1 MQVHSIIA
9 EVVGLSAIVLFAF
22 SSIVTI
28 LRTPYRRKGTPSWSD
43 DKDGIT
49 TATSESAFSAKIPKI
64 FMSLFILLGVLILVL
79 RTLQSGTT
87 DYSLEQVAT
96 NSVGWFLLTIQV
108 FAVCYTKDTIVSYKQ
123 GMYTAAS
130 SIAFICVVVVE
141 DVDILTNSW
150 SIYAALFIA
159 QIVTLLAVGIA
170 SISIP
175 RRPQVF
181 YNGRLV
187 LNEFNVSLLNRFTFS
202 SVGYLLKKA
211 KCRNDL
217 DMEELPTMNYSK
229 RAKTLS
235 HAWIARNTTG
245 RLWVR
250 LLKVYTWPLALQ
262 IVLGLIHAFLAIG
275 PQLAIFK
282 ILEAMEFG
290 QTGKQLALYIVA
302 FGFATVIASWVEA
315 VQDITSTNLVS
326 VPMRAQLSALI
337 FEKTMR
343 RKDAKGNSTTL
354 GDKDGVSAEDID
366 PDKTSQKILNLIGVD
381 TGRVCD
387 CARQTFE
394 IVQAPGRIVISVV
407 FLITLLS
414 WQGILLGFSFVLLTF
429 PITRRYSKKFTASQA
444 ILMQTRDK
452 KAAIIGEA
460 LQGFRQIKFSAL
472 EDRWERSIMAMRDIE
487 LTATWEVLISRTIL
501 IACWILNPLMTAA
514 IALGVHAYI
523 YQGLTPAQAFTAIG
537 VFLQLDHCMQSLPNI
552 LTQMIA
558 ANVSLQ
564 RVEDFLDS
572 PELGNILSRPA
583 DSLEATDS
591 ALPVIVFDDAIISW
605 PSDEEYIGA
614 EGDRF
619 LLVDINISFPANQ
632 LTIICGKTGSGKSLL
647 LNSILGEAELISGKI
662 MVPERPSEHYNN
674 HANKDNWIISNS
686 IAFVA
691 QIPWI
696 ENCTIKENVLF
707 GLPLDPDRYEE
718 VIEACALNRDIE
730 LLSDGHE
737 TEVGTGGI
745 NLSGGQR
752 WRLTLARALYSR
764 AGIVLL
770 DDIFS
775 AVDVHVGQFILN
787 NALVGKLST
796 GRTIILATH
805 HLSLC
810 KAHVKSIVEL
820 ENGIAKQFSSVEEL
834 EEYLGAPVESLDD
847 TDETNTLTT
856 TEDVLQQDA
865 IHDTPEPNY
874 LTTKKAEPLKF
885 VTDEFRK
892 QGNIGSSVYYKWLKS
907 CGGWSVGIIF
917 LLIYTVSTSFN
928 LGRTYWI
935 RFWTST
941 NGEDEL
947 NLQARFEHS
956 QIFITSSAFDSNI
969 TLPSSEISS
978 KHGTSFYLGIYF
990 ALCVAV
996 SVFRIYGYIYAYKQ
1010 SIQGSKNLFQT
1021 MLFKVL
1027 RAPLRWIDTV
1037 PFGRVMNRF
1046 TTDFNTV
1053 DFDIVDTL
1061 TWGVGD
1067 VFRLFGIAIAGMFLS
1082 PYVILLTIAVS
1093 TFSAYLALQAITAA
1107 RAIRR
1112 LDSINRS
1119 HLFEQF
1125 RTILIGITTIRAF
1138 EKRDTYL
1145 EKVYRRIDDSSS
1157 TLWNTTLCH
1166 NWLVWRIGGMA
1177 SAAYT
1182 MAIAAIVAATV
1193 TDAGLAGFVLAI
1205 SLEFSSALFWS
1216 LFHAGFLELRMN
1228 AAERV
1233 IEYAE
1238 MPTETLGGEEPPASW
1253 PTAGCLEVKD
1263 LVVAYNHDLAPVLK
1277 GLNFNIDRQTRVG
1290 IVGRT
1295 GSGKSTLTLALF
1307 RFLEAREGSI
1317 IIDGHDISKLKLQSL
1332 RHNLAIIPQDPV
1344 LFSGTLRSNLD
1355 ADNEYDDTSLFDALR
1370 RVHLIDASLSGVETP
1385 SSSSSR
1391 NQNIFLS
1398 LNSSITEGGLNLS
1411 QGQRQL
1417 LCLARAII
1425 RRPKILI
1432 LDEATSSVDVQTDAL
1447 IQQSIREEFA
1457 DSTLLVIAHRLS
1469 TVGDFDKVM
1478 VMHDGKVAEMGSP
1491 QELINR
1497 KGMFWGMVKES
1508 GEADKLVEMSKK

>member
-1 MQVHSIIA
+1 MQVQSIVA
-9 EVVGLSAIVLFAF
+9 EVIGLSVIGLFTLP
-22 SSIVTI
+22 SIVTI
-28 LRTPYRRKGTPSWSD
+28 SRTPYRRKGTPSWLD
-43 DKDGIT
+43 DKDGSTT
-49 TATSESAFSAKIPKI
+49 TASEHDFNANIPKI
-64 FMSLFILLGVLILVL
+64 CLSISLILGIFTFVL
-79 RTLQSGTT
+79 KTLQSGSTEHSPVEIAT
-87 DYSLEQVAT
+87 DI
-96 NSVGWFLLTIQV
+96 VGWFLLTIQV
-108 FAVCYTKDTIVSYKQ
+108 FAVCFTKDNIISYTQ
-123 GMYTAAS
+123 GKYTAAS
-130 SIAFICVVVVE
+130 CFAFLGMAVVE
-141 DVDILTNSW
+141 DEEALRRPW
-150 SIYAALFIA
+150 SIS
-159 QIVTLLAVGIA
+159 TG
-170 SISIP
+170 
-175 RRPQVF
+175 
-181 YNGRLV
+181 
-187 LNEFNVSLLNRFTFS
+187 
-202 SVGYLLKKA
+202 
-211 KCRNDL
+211 
-217 DMEELPTMNYSK
+217 
-229 RAKTLS
+229 LS
-235 HAWIARNTTG
+235 IARMVTIIA
-245 RLWVR
+245 V
-250 LLKVYTWPLALQ
+250 
-262 IVLGLIHAFLAIG
+262 AI
-275 PQLAIFK
+275 
-282 ILEAMEFG
+282 
-290 QTGKQLALYIVA
+290 
-302 FGFATVIASWVEA
+302 ATM
-315 VQDITSTNLVS
+315 QDITSTSLVS

-343 RKDAKGNSTTL
+343 RKDAKGGSASLEN
-354 GDKDGVSAEDID
+354 KEGVPSDDID

-381 TGRVCD
+381 TGRICD

-394 IVQAPGRIVISVV
+394 IVQAPGRIIIS
-407 FLITLLS
+407 
-414 WQGILLGFSFVLLTF
+414 G
-429 PITRRYSKKFTASQA
+429 

-472 EDRWERSIMAMRDIE
+472 EDRWERSIMAMRDVE
-487 LTATWEVLISRTIL
+487 LTATWDVLMSRIML

-514 IALGVHAYI
+514 IALGVHSYI
-523 YQGLTPAQAFTAIG
+523 CRQLTPAQAFTAIG

-552 LTQMIA
+552 ITQMIA

-564 RVEDFLDS
+564 RVESFLDS
-572 PELGNILSRPA
+572 PEVGNILSSPVQL
-583 DSLEATDS
+583 LETTDS
-591 ALPVIVFDDAIISW
+591 DSPVIVFEGARLSW
-605 PSDEEYIGA
+605 PSDDEYVEA
-614 EGDRF
+614 ESERF
-619 LLVDINISFPANQ
+619 ILQDINISFPVNQ

-662 MVPERPSEHYNN
+662 TVPERPSDQYDH
-674 HANKDNWIISNS
+674 HANKDNWIIPHS

-707 GLPLDPDRYEE
+707 GLPLDLDRYEQ
-718 VIEACALNRDIE
+718 VIEACALTKDLE

-775 AVDVHVGQFILN
+775 AVDVHVGQFILS
-787 NALVGKLST
+787 NALVGELSA

-810 KAHVKSIVEL
+810 KSYVKSIVEL
-820 ENGIAKQFSSVEEL
+820 EDGIAKQFSSVQEL

-847 TDETNTLTT
+847 TDETLVT
-856 TEDVLQQDA
+856 TEDILQEGT
-865 IHDTPEPNY
+865 ILDTPD
-874 LTTKKAEPLKF
+874 LSTSTIKRTDPLKF

-892 QGNIGSSVYYKWLKS
+892 QGSIGSSVYSKWLKS
-907 CGGWSVGIIF
+907 CGGWTIGMIF
-917 LLIYTVSTSFN
+917 LLIYTISTSFN
-928 LGRTYWI
+928 LGRTYWL

-941 NGEDEL
+941 DGENER
-947 NLQARFEHS
+947 NLQARSYHP
-956 QIFITSSAFDSNI
+956 QIFLASSGSDGNI
-969 TLPSSEISS
+969 TTLSLEAIS
-978 KHGTSFYLGIYF
+978 KHSTNFYLGIYF

-996 SVFRIYGYIYAYKQ
+996 SIFRIYGYIYAYKQ
-1010 SIQGSKNLFQT
+1010 SIRGSKNLFQT

-1061 TWGVGD
+1061 TWGFGD

-1082 PYVILLTIAVS
+1082 PYVLLLTIAASAFS
-1093 TFSAYLALQAITAA
+1093 TYLALQAITAA

-1119 HLFEQF
+1119 LVFEQF

-1138 EKRDTYL
+1138 EKRDNYL
-1145 EKVYRRIDDSSS
+1145 EKVYRKIDDSSS

-1166 NWLVWRIGGMA
+1166 NWLVLRIGGMA

-1238 MPTETLGGEEPPASW
+1238 MPTETLDGEEPPASW
-1253 PTAGCLEVKD
+1253 PTAGCLEVKN

-1277 GLNFNIDRQTRVG
+1277 GLTFNIDRQM
-1290 IVGRT
+1290 
-1295 GSGKSTLTLALF
+1295 
-1307 RFLEAREGSI
+1307 
-1317 IIDGHDISKLKLQSL
+1317 
-1332 RHNLAIIPQDPV
+1332 
-1344 LFSGTLRSNLD
+1344 SNLD
-1355 ADNEYDDTSLFDALR
+1355 ANNEYDDTALFDALR
-1370 RVHLIDASLSGVETP
+1370 RVHLIDPSVSGIETP
-1385 SSSSSR
+1385 SSCSSR

-1398 LNSSITEGGLNLS
+1398 LNSSISEGGLNLS

-1469 TVGDFDKVM
+1469 TIADFQKIM

-1491 QELINR
+1491 KELIDK

-1508 GEADKLVEMSKK
+1508 GEVDKLVKMSKG

>member
-1 MQVHSIIA
+1 MQVQSIVA
-9 EVVGLSAIVLFAF
+9 EVIGLAAIGAF
-22 SSIVTI
+22 TLPSIVTI
-28 LRTPYRRKGTPSWSD
+28 SRTPYRRKGTSSWGD
-43 DKDGIT
+43 NKDGNT
-49 TATSESAFSAKIPKI
+49 TTTSETNFNSKVPKI
-64 FMSLFILLGVLILVL
+64 CLSIFTILGILTFVLK
-79 RTLQSGTT
+79 TLQFGSAT
-87 DYSLEQVAT
+87 YSLEQFAT
-96 NSVGWFLLTIQV
+96 NIVGWFLLTIQV
-108 FAVCYTKDTIVSYKQ
+108 FAVCYTKDTIVSYTH
-123 GMYTAAS
+123 GVYITAS
-130 SIAFICVVVVE
+130 CLAFLCMVIVE
-141 DVDILTNSW
+141 DQETLRSSW
-150 SIYAALFIA
+150 SISTALSVA
-159 QIVTLLAVGIA
+159 QMVTLIAVGIA

-181 YNGRLV
+181 YHGRLV
-187 LNEFNVSLLNRFTFS
+187 LNEFNVSFLNRFSFS
-202 SVGYLLKKA
+202 SIGYLLTKA
-211 KCRNDL
+211 KRQNNL
-217 DMEELPTMNYSK
+217 DMEELPTMHYAK
-229 RAKTLS
+229 RSKTLS
-235 HAWIARNTTG
+235 HEWMANSSTG

-250 LLKVYTWPLALQ
+250 LLKVYKWSLILQ

-282 ILEAMEFG
+282 ILNAMESG
-290 QTGKQLALYIVA
+290 QTGKQLAFYILA
-302 FGFATVIASWVEA
+302 FGLATVLASWVEA
-315 VQDITSTNLVS
+315 MQDITSTSLVS

-343 RKDAKGNSTTL
+343 RKDAKGGPSIAENE
-354 GDKDGVSAEDID
+354 DGVSSDEID

-381 TGRVCD
+381 TGRICD

-394 IVQAPGRIVISVV
+394 IVQAPGRIIISVA
-407 FLITLLS
+407 FLVTLLS
-414 WQGILLGFSFVLLTF
+414 WQGILLGFCFIIITF
-429 PITRRYSKKFTASQA
+429 PVTRRYAKKFTASQG

-487 LTATWEVLISRTIL
+487 LTATWDVMMSRIML

-514 IALGVHAYI
+514 IALGVHSYI
-523 YQGLTPAQAFTAIG
+523 YQQLTPAQAFTAIG
-537 VFLQLDHCMQSLPNI
+537 VFLQLDHCMQCLPNI
-552 LTQMIA
+552 ITQMIA

-564 RVEDFLDS
+564 RVESFLNS
-572 PELGNILSRPA
+572 PELGNILSSPMELLEPA
-583 DSLEATDS
+583 DSD
-591 ALPVIVFDDAIISW
+591 LPVIVFENARISW
-605 PSDEEYIGA
+605 PADTEYVDN
-614 EGDRF
+614 ESDRF
-619 LLVDINISFPANQ
+619 ILRDVNISFPVNK

-647 LNSILGEAELISGKI
+647 LNSMLGEAELISGKI
-662 MVPERPSEHYNN
+662 RVPERPFDCYDQ
-674 HANKDNWIISNS
+674 HANKDNWIVPHSV
-686 IAFVA
+686 AFVA

-696 ENCTIKENVLF
+696 ENCTVRENVLF
-707 GLPLDPDRYEE
+707 GLPLDLDRYKE
-718 VIEACALNRDIE
+718 VIEACALTKDLQ

-737 TEVGTGGI
+737 TEIGTGGI

-787 NALVGKLST
+787 NALVGKLSA
-796 GRTIILATH
+796 GRTVILATH

-810 KAHVKSIVEL
+810 KSHVKSIVEL
-820 ENGIAKQFSSVEEL
+820 EDGIVKQFSSVQEL

-847 TDETNTLTT
+847 TDETLIAV
-856 TEDVLQQDA
+856 EDDLKE
-865 IHDTPEPNY
+865 DTIVDTSGCNSPMM
-874 LTTKKAEPLKF
+874 KKTDPLKF
-885 VTDEFRK
+885 VMDEFRK
-892 QGNIGSSVYYKWLKS
+892 QGNIGSSVYSKWLKS
-907 CGGWSVGIIF
+907 CGGWTIGIIF
-917 LLIYTVSTSFN
+917 LLIYTLTTLFN
-928 LGRTYWI
+928 LGRTYWL

-941 NGEDEL
+941 DGENER
-947 NLQARFEHS
+947 NLHTRFNQP
-956 QIFITSSAFDSNI
+956 QIFLTSSAFDRNG
-969 TLPSSEISS
+969 TVPSLDIPG
-978 KHGTSFYLGIYF
+978 KHSTTFYLGIYF
-990 ALCVAV
+990 ALCIAM
-996 SVFRIYGYIYAYKQ
+996 SIFRIYGYIYAYKQ
-1010 SIQGSKNLFQT
+1010 CIRGSKKLFKT

-1082 PYVILLTIAVS
+1082 PYVIFLTVAVS
-1093 TFSAYLALQAITAA
+1093 AFSAYLALQAITAA

-1112 LDSINRS
+1112 LDSTNRS
-1119 HLFEQF
+1119 LIFEQF

-1138 EKRDTYL
+1138 EKRDIYL
-1145 EKVYRRIDDSSS
+1145 EKVYRRIDDGSS

-1166 NWLVWRIGGMA
+1166 NWLVWRIGGIA

-1182 MAIAAIVAATV
+1182 MSIAAIVAATV

-1233 IEYAE
+1233 IEYTE
-1238 MPTETLGGEEPPASW
+1238 MSTETLDGEEPPASW

-1263 LVVAYNHDLAPVLK
+1263 LAVAYNHDLEPVLK
-1277 GLNFNIDRQTRVG
+1277 GLSFNIDRQMRVG

-1317 IIDGHDISKLKLQSL
+1317 VIDGYDISKLKLQSL
-1332 RHNLAIIPQDPV
+1332 RRNLAIIPQDPV

-1355 ADNEYDDTSLFDALR
+1355 ADNEYDDTALFDALR
-1370 RVHLIDASLSGVETP
+1370 RVHLIDESSSGIATP
-1385 SSSSSR
+1385 SSSSSQ

-1398 LNSSITEGGLNLS
+1398 LNSSIAEGGLNLS

-1447 IQQSIREEFA
+1447 IQQSIREEFV

-1469 TVGDFDKVM
+1469 TVGDFDKILVM
-1478 VMHDGKVAEMGSP
+1478 NDGKLAEMGSP
-1491 QELINR
+1491 RELIEK

-1508 GEADKLVEMSKK
+1508 GEVDKLVDMSKD

>member
-1 MQVHSIIA
+1 MQVQSIVA
-9 EVVGLSAIVLFAF
+9 EVIGLSVIGFFTLP
-22 SSIVTI
+22 SIVTI
-28 LRTPYRRKGTPSWSD
+28 SRTPYRRKGTPSWGD
-43 DKDGIT
+43 IKDGNT
-49 TATSESAFSAKIPKI
+49 TVISEHTFYAKTPKTCLCI
-64 FMSLFILLGVLILVL
+64 VLIMGVLTFVL
-79 RTLQSGTT
+79 RTLQFGSTNLC
-87 DYSLEQVAT
+87 LEQVAT
-96 NSVGWFLLTIQV
+96 NSVGWFLLMIQV
-108 FAVCYTKDTIVSYKQ
+108 FAVCYTKDTIVSYTQ
-123 GMYTAAS
+123 GTYTAAS
-130 SIAFICVVVVE
+130 CIAFLCLT
-141 DVDILTNSW
+141 ILGDEKTLRSSW
-150 SIYAALFIA
+150 SISTVLSVA
-159 QIVTLLAVGIA
+159 QIITLLALGIA
-170 SISIP
+170 STSIP

-187 LNEFNVSLLNRFTFS
+187 LNEFNVSFLNRFTFS
-202 SVGYLLKKA
+202 SVEYLLRWA
-211 KCRNDL
+211 KQHNDL
-217 DMEELPTMNYSK
+217 NMDELPTMNYSK
-229 RAKTLS
+229 RSKTLS
-235 HAWIARNTTG
+235 LAWAAKNSTG
-245 RLWVR
+245 RLWAR

-262 IVLGLIHAFLAIG
+262 IILGLIHAFLAIG
-275 PQLAIFK
+275 PQLAIYK
-282 ILEAMEFG
+282 ILKAMEFG
-290 QTGKQLALYIVA
+290 QTGRQLGFYILA
-302 FGFATVIASWVEA
+302 FGLTTIVASWVEA
-315 VQDITSTNLVS
+315 MQDITSTSLVS

-343 RKDAKGNSTTL
+343 RKDAKSSSATSE
-354 GDKDGVSAEDID
+354 DKEGVSSDEID

-381 TGRVCD
+381 TGRICD

-394 IVQAPGRIVISVV
+394 IVQAPGRIIISVA
-407 FLITLLS
+407 FLVTLLS
-414 WQGILLGFSFVLLTF
+414 WQGILLGFCFVFLTF
-429 PITRRYSKKFTASQA
+429 PITRRYSKKFTVSQA

-472 EDRWERSIMAMRDIE
+472 EDRWESSIMAMRDME
-487 LTATWEVLISRTIL
+487 LAATWDILMHRIIL

-523 YQGLTPAQAFTAIG
+523 YQELTPAQAFTAIG

-552 LTQMIA
+552 ITQMIA

-583 DSLEATDS
+583 ESLGPLESDLS
-591 ALPVIVFDDAIISW
+591 VITFDNARISW
-605 PSDEEYIGA
+605 PSDEEYVDTDS
-614 EGDRF
+614 DRF
-619 LLVDINISFPANQ
+619 LLRDVNISFAVNQ

-647 LNSILGEAELISGKI
+647 LNSMLGEAELISGKI
-662 MVPERPSEHYNN
+662 TVPERPSDQYDD
-674 HANKDNWIISNS
+674 HANKDNWIIPNS

-696 ENCTIKENVLF
+696 ENCTIKKNVLF
-707 GLPLDPDRYEE
+707 GLPLDSDRYEQ
-718 VIEACALNRDIE
+718 VIEACALTKDLE

-737 TEVGTGGI
+737 TEIGTGGI

-787 NALVGKLST
+787 NALVGRLSA

-810 KAHVKSIVEL
+810 KTHVKSIVEL
-820 ENGIAKQFSSVEEL
+820 ENGIAKQFSSVQEL

-847 TDETNTLTT
+847 TDETLITI
-856 TEDVLQQDA
+856 EEVLQE
-865 IHDTPEPNY
+865 DTVLDTSGSNSSA
-874 LTTKKAEPLKF
+874 TMKTDPLKF

-892 QGNIGSSVYYKWLKS
+892 QGNIGSSVYSKWLKS
-907 CGGWSVGIIF
+907 CGGWTIGIIF
-917 LLIYTVSTSFN
+917 LLIYTMSTSFN
-928 LGRTYWI
+928 LGRTYWL
-935 RFWTST
+935 RFWTSV
-941 NGEDEL
+941 NGEDER
-947 NLQARFEHS
+947 NLLARFDHP
-956 QIFITSSAFDSNI
+956 QIFITSSAFDSNVTI
-969 TLPSSEISS
+969 VSPPEIPS
-978 KHGTSFYLGIYF
+978 KHSTTFYLGIYF

-996 SVFRIYGYIYAYKQ
+996 SIFRIYGYIYAYKQ
-1010 SIQGSKNLFQT
+1010 SIRGSKNLFKT

-1061 TWGVGD
+1061 TWGFGD

-1082 PYVILLTIAVS
+1082 PYVILLTVAVS
-1093 TFSAYLALQAITAA
+1093 IFSAYLALQAITAA

-1119 HLFEQF
+1119 HVFEQF

-1138 EKRDTYL
+1138 EKRDNYL
-1145 EKVYRRIDDSSS
+1145 EKVYCRIDDSSS

-1182 MAIAAIVAATV
+1182 MAIAAIVASTV

-1233 IEYAE
+1233 IEYSE
-1238 MPTETLGGEEPPASW
+1238 MPTETLDGEEPPASW

-1263 LVVAYNHDLAPVLK
+1263 LVVTYNHDLAPVLK

-1317 IIDGHDISKLKLQSL
+1317 IIDGYDISKFKLQSL
-1332 RHNLAIIPQDPV
+1332 RRSLAIIPQDPV

-1355 ADNEYDDTSLFDALR
+1355 ADNEHDDTALFDALR
-1370 RVHLIDASLSGVETP
+1370 RVHLIDASIPGNETP
-1385 SSSSSR
+1385 STCSSQ

-1398 LNSSITEGGLNLS
+1398 LNSSIAEGGLNLS

-1447 IQQSIREEFA
+1447 IQKSIREEFA

-1469 TVGDFDKVM
+1469 TVGDFDKIM
-1478 VMHDGKVAEMGSP
+1478 VMHDGRVAEMGSP
-1491 QELINR
+1491 KELIDK
-1497 KGMFWGMVKES
+1497 KGMFWGMVRES
-1508 GEADKLVEMSKK
+1508 GEAEKLVGMSRD

>member
-1 MQVHSIIA
+1 MQVQSIVA
-9 EVVGLSAIVLFAF
+9 EVIGLAAIGGFTLP
-22 SSIVTI
+22 SIVTI
-28 LRTPYRRKGTPSWSD
+28 SRTQYRRKGAPSWGD
-43 DKDGIT
+43 NKDGST
-49 TATSESAFSAKIPKI
+49 TTTSENSFNSKAPKI
-64 FMSLFILLGVLILVL
+64 CLSIFIIFGVLTFVL
-79 RTLQSGTT
+79 KTLQFGSTT
-87 DYSLEQVAT
+87 YFLEQFAT
-96 NSVGWFLLTIQV
+96 NVVGWFLLTIQV
-108 FAVCYTKDTIVSYKQ
+108 FAVCYTKDTIVSYTQ
-123 GMYTAAS
+123 GTYIAAS
-130 SIAFICVVVVE
+130 CFAFLCMVIVE
-141 DVDILTNSW
+141 DQEILRSPW
-150 SIYAALFIA
+150 STSTALSIA
-159 QIVTLLAVGIA
+159 QITTLLAVGTA

-175 RRPQVF
+175 RRPQIF
-181 YNGRLV
+181 YHGRLV
-187 LNEFNVSLLNRFTFS
+187 LNEFNVSFLTRFSFS
-202 SVGYLLKKA
+202 SIEYLLTKA
-211 KCRNDL
+211 KRQNTL
-217 DMEELPTMNYSK
+217 HMEELPTMHYAK
-229 RAKTLS
+229 RSKTLS
-235 HAWIARNTTG
+235 HAWMASSSTG

-250 LLKVYTWPLALQ
+250 LLKVYKWSLILQ
-262 IVLGLIHAFLAIG
+262 IILGLIHALLAIG

-282 ILEAMEFG
+282 ILNAMESG
-290 QTGKQLALYIVA
+290 QTGEQLEFYILA
-302 FGFATVIASWVEA
+302 FGLATVLASWVEA
-315 VQDITSTNLVS
+315 MQDITSTSLVS

-343 RKDAKGNSTTL
+343 RKDAKGRPAMAENEN
-354 GDKDGVSAEDID
+354 GVSSNEID

-381 TGRVCD
+381 TGRICD

-394 IVQAPGRIVISVV
+394 IVQAPGRIIISVA
-407 FLITLLS
+407 FLVTLLS
-414 WQGILLGFSFVLLTF
+414 WQGILLGFCFIIITF
-429 PITRRYSKKFTASQA
+429 PITRRYAKKFTVSQGF
-444 ILMQTRDK
+444 LMQTRDK

-487 LTATWEVLISRTIL
+487 LTATWDVLMSRIMLIS
-501 IACWILNPLMTAA
+501 CWILNPLMTAA
-514 IALGVHAYI
+514 IALGVHSYI
-523 YQGLTPAQAFTAIG
+523 YQQLTPAQAFTAIG
-537 VFLQLDHCMQSLPNI
+537 VFLQLDHCMQCLPNI
-552 LTQMIA
+552 ITQMIA

-564 RVEDFLDS
+564 RVESFLNS
-572 PELGNILSRPA
+572 PELGNILSSPIET
-583 DSLEATDS
+583 LEPTDS
-591 ALPVIVFDDAIISW
+591 DLPVIVFENARISW
-605 PSDEEYIGA
+605 PTDTEYVDS
-614 EGDRF
+614 ESDRF
-619 LLVDINISFPANQ
+619 ILRDINISFPVNK

-647 LNSILGEAELISGKI
+647 LSSMLGEAELISGRI
-662 MVPERPSEHYNN
+662 RVPERPLDCYDQ
-674 HANKDNWIISNS
+674 HANKDNWIVPNS

-696 ENCTIKENVLF
+696 ENCTVRENVLF
-707 GLPLDPDRYEE
+707 GLPLDLDRYEQ
-718 VIEACALNRDIE
+718 VIEACALTQDLQ

-737 TEVGTGGI
+737 TEIGTGGI

-787 NALVGKLST
+787 NALVGKLSA

-810 KAHVKSIVEL
+810 KSHVKSIVEL
-820 ENGIAKQFSSVEEL
+820 EDGVVKQFSSVQEL

-847 TDETNTLTT
+847 TDETLIAM
-856 TEDVLQQDA
+856 EDDLKE
-865 IHDTPEPNY
+865 DTIVGTSGCNSP
-874 LTTKKAEPLKF
+874 TTKKTDPLKF
-885 VTDEFRK
+885 VLDEFRK
-892 QGNIGSSVYYKWLKS
+892 EGNIGSSVYSKWLKS
-907 CGGWSVGIIF
+907 CGGWTIGIMF
-917 LLIYTVSTSFN
+917 LLIYTTATIFN
-928 LGRTYWI
+928 LGRTYWL

-941 NGEDEL
+941 DGENER
-947 NLQARFEHS
+947 NLHARFDQP
-956 QIFITSSAFDSNI
+956 QIFMTSSTFDRNG
-969 TLPSSEISS
+969 TVPSSDVSG
-978 KHGTSFYLGIYF
+978 KHSTTFYLGIYF
-990 ALCVAV
+990 ALCIAM
-996 SVFRIYGYIYAYKQ
+996 SIFRIYGYIYAYKQ
-1010 SIQGSKNLFQT
+1010 CIRGSKRLFKT

-1082 PYVILLTIAVS
+1082 PYVIILTVAVS

-1112 LDSINRS
+1112 LDSTNRS
-1119 HLFEQF
+1119 LIFEQF

-1138 EKRDTYL
+1138 EKRDVYL
-1145 EKVYRRIDDSSS
+1145 EKVYRRIDDASS

-1166 NWLVWRIGGMA
+1166 NWLVWRIGGVA

-1182 MAIAAIVAATV
+1182 MSIAAIVAATV

-1233 IEYAE
+1233 IEYTE
-1238 MPTETLGGEEPPASW
+1238 MPTETLDGEEPPASW

-1263 LVVAYNHDLAPVLK
+1263 LAVAYNHDLEPVLK
-1277 GLNFNIDRQTRVG
+1277 GLNFSIDQKMRVG

-1317 IIDGHDISKLKLQSL
+1317 IIDGYDISKLKLQSL
-1332 RHNLAIIPQDPV
+1332 RRNLAIIPQDPV

-1355 ADNEYDDTSLFDALR
+1355 ADNEYDDTVLFDALR
-1370 RVHLIDASLSGVETP
+1370 RVHLINESNSGISTP
-1385 SSSSSR
+1385 SSNSSQNR
-1391 NQNIFLS
+1391 NIFLS
-1398 LNSSITEGGLNLS
+1398 LNSSIAEGGLNLS

-1447 IQQSIREEFA
+1447 IQQSIREEFV

-1469 TVGDFDKVM
+1469 TVGDFDKILVM
-1478 VMHDGKVAEMGSP
+1478 NDGNVAEMGSP
-1491 QELINR
+1491 KELIER

-1508 GEADKLVEMSKK
+1508 GEADKLVGMSKNP

>member
-1 MQVHSIIA
+1 MQVKSIVA
-9 EVVGLSAIVLFAF
+9 EVIGLSAIGFFTLP
-22 SSIVTI
+22 SIVTI
-28 LRTPYRRKGTPSWSD
+28 LRTPYRRKGAPSWGD
-43 DKDGIT
+43 NKDGIT
-49 TATSESAFSAKIPKI
+49 TATILIDDTSVFSMLYERHHSSCFAFLCMAI
-64 FMSLFILLGVLILVL
+64 
-79 RTLQSGTT
+79 
-87 DYSLEQVAT
+87 
-96 NSVGWFLLTIQV
+96 
-108 FAVCYTKDTIVSYKQ
+108 
-123 GMYTAAS
+123 
-130 SIAFICVVVVE
+130 VE
-141 DVDILTNSW
+141 DEETLRSSW
-150 SIYAALFIA
+150 SISTVLSIA
-159 QIVTLLAVGIA
+159 QMATLLVVGTA

-181 YNGRLV
+181 YHGRLV
-187 LNEFNVSLLNRFTFS
+187 LNEFNVSFLNRFTFS
-202 SVGYLLKKA
+202 SVQYLLRMA
-211 KCRNDL
+211 KRHNDL

-229 RAKTLS
+229 RSKTLS
-235 HAWIARNTTG
+235 QAWTAKNSTG

-250 LLKVYTWPLALQ
+250 LLKVYTWPLVLQ
-262 IVLGLIHAFLAIG
+262 ISLGLIHAFLAIG

-282 ILEAMEFG
+282 ILNAMELG
-290 QTGKQLALYIVA
+290 QTGRELGLYILA
-302 FGFATVIASWVEA
+302 FGLATVVASWVEA
-315 VQDITSTNLVS
+315 MQDITSTSLVS

-337 FEKTMR
+337 FQKTMR
-343 RKDAKGNSTTL
+343 RKDAKGSSATSE
-354 GDKDGVSAEDID
+354 DKDGISSDDID

-381 TGRVCD
+381 TGRICD

-394 IVQAPGRIVISVV
+394 IVQAPGRIIISVA
-407 FLITLLS
+407 FLTTLLS
-414 WQGILLGFSFVLLTF
+414 WQGILLGFCFVFLTF
-429 PITRRYSKKFTASQA
+429 PLTRRYSKKFTASQA
-444 ILMQTRDK
+444 VLMQTRDK

-487 LTATWEVLISRTIL
+487 LRATWDVLMSRIIL

-514 IALGVHAYI
+514 ISLGVHSYI
-523 YQGLTPAQAFTAIG
+523 YQELTPAQAFTAIG

-552 LTQMIA
+552 ITQMIA

-572 PELGNILSRPA
+572 TELANILTRPVEP
-583 DSLEATDS
+583 LEPTDS
-591 ALPVIVFDDAIISW
+591 NSSVIAFENARISW
-605 PSDEEYIGA
+605 PSDEEYVDI
-614 EGDRF
+614 ESDRF
-619 LLVDINISFPANQ
+619 TLRDVNISFPANQ

-647 LNSILGEAELISGKI
+647 LNSVLGEAELISGKI
-662 MVPERPSEHYNN
+662 RVPERPSEQFDH

-696 ENCTIKENVLF
+696 ENCTIRENVLF
-707 GLPLDPDRYEE
+707 GLPLDLDRYEQ
-718 VIEACALNRDIE
+718 VIEACALTKDLE
-730 LLSDGHE
+730 LQTDGHE
-737 TEVGTGGI
+737 TEIGTGGI

-775 AVDVHVGQFILN
+775 AVDVHVGQFILS
-787 NALVGKLST
+787 NALVGKLSA

-810 KAHVKSIVEL
+810 KTHVRSIVEL
-820 ENGIAKQFSSVEEL
+820 ENGIAKQFSSVQEL

-847 TDETNTLTT
+847 TDETLITI
-856 TEDVLQQDA
+856 EDVSQEDNIQD
-865 IHDTPEPNY
+865 TSGSNFS
-874 LTTKKAEPLKF
+874 TTKTKDPLKF

-892 QGNIGSSVYYKWLKS
+892 QGNIGSSVYSKWLKS
-907 CGGWSVGIIF
+907 CGGWTIGIIF

-928 LGRTYWI
+928 LGRTYWL

-941 NGEDEL
+941 NGEDES
-947 NLQARFEHS
+947 NLQARFEHP
-956 QIFITSSAFDSNI
+956 QIFITSSVFDANF
-969 TLPSSEISS
+969 TVISPEVTS
-978 KHGTSFYLGIYF
+978 KHSTTFYLGIYF

-996 SVFRIYGYIYAYKQ
+996 SIFRISGYIYAYRQ
-1010 SIQGSKNLFQT
+1010 SILGSKNLFKS

-1061 TWGVGD
+1061 TWGFGD

-1093 TFSAYLALQAITAA
+1093 AFSVYLALQAITAA

-1119 HLFEQF
+1119 HVFEQF

-1138 EKRDTYL
+1138 DKRDTYL

-1177 SAAYT
+1177 SAVYT

-1238 MPTETLGGEEPPASW
+1238 MPTETLDGEEPPASW

-1263 LVVAYNHDLAPVLK
+1263 LVVAYNHDLSPVLK
-1277 GLNFNIDRQTRVG
+1277 GLNFNILRQTRVG

-1317 IIDGHDISKLKLQSL
+1317 IIDGYDISKLKLQSL
-1332 RHNLAIIPQDPV
+1332 RRNLAIIPQDPV

-1355 ADNEYDDTSLFDALR
+1355 ADNEYDDTALFDALR
-1370 RVHLIDASLSGVETP
+1370 RVHLIDASIPGIETP
-1385 SSSSSR
+1385 SSFSSQ
-1391 NQNIFLS
+1391 NQNIFHS
-1398 LNSSITEGGLNLS
+1398 LNSSIAEGGLNLS

-1447 IQQSIREEFA
+1447 IQKSIREEFA

-1469 TVGDFDKVM
+1469 TVGDFDKIL

-1491 QELINR
+1491 KELIEK
-1497 KGMFWGMVKES
+1497 KGMFWGMVRES
-1508 GEADKLVEMSKK
+1508 GEADKLVGMSKN

>member
-1 MQVHSIIA
+1 MQVQSIVA
-9 EVVGLSAIVLFAF
+9 EVIGLAAIGAF
-22 SSIVTI
+22 TLPSIVTI
-28 LRTPYRRKGTPSWSD
+28 SRTPYRRKGTSSWGD
-43 DKDGIT
+43 NKDGST
-49 TATSESAFSAKIPKI
+49 TTTSETSFNSKVPKI
-64 FMSLFILLGVLILVL
+64 CLSIFTILGVLTFVL
-79 RTLQSGTT
+79 KTLQFGSAT
-87 DYSLEQVAT
+87 YSLEQFAT
-96 NSVGWFLLTIQV
+96 NIVGWFLLTIQV
-108 FAVCYTKDTIVSYKQ
+108 FAVCYTKDTIVSYTH
-123 GMYTAAS
+123 GVYITAS
-130 SIAFICVVVVE
+130 CLAFLCMVIVE
-141 DVDILTNSW
+141 DQGTLRSSW
-150 SIYAALFIA
+150 SISTALSIA
-159 QIVTLLAVGIA
+159 QMVTLIAVGIA

-175 RRPQVF
+175 RRPQRQ
-181 YNGRLV
+181 N
-187 LNEFNVSLLNRFTFS
+187 N
-202 SVGYLLKKA
+202 
-211 KCRNDL
+211 L
-217 DMEELPTMNYSK
+217 DMEELPTMHYAK
-229 RAKTLS
+229 RSKTLS
-235 HAWIARNTTG
+235 HEWMANSSTG

-250 LLKVYTWPLALQ
+250 LLKVYKWSLILQ

-282 ILEAMEFG
+282 ILNAMESG
-290 QTGKQLALYIVA
+290 QTGKQLAFYILA
-302 FGFATVIASWVEA
+302 FGLATVLASWVEA
-315 VQDITSTNLVS
+315 MQDITSTSLVS

-343 RKDAKGNSTTL
+343 RKDAKGGPSIAENE
-354 GDKDGVSAEDID
+354 DGVSSDEID

-381 TGRVCD
+381 TGRICD

-394 IVQAPGRIVISVV
+394 IVQAPGRIIISVA
-407 FLITLLS
+407 FLVTLLS
-414 WQGILLGFSFVLLTF
+414 WQGILLGFCFIIITF
-429 PITRRYSKKFTASQA
+429 PVTRRYAKKFTASQG

-487 LTATWEVLISRTIL
+487 LTATWDVMMSRIML

-514 IALGVHAYI
+514 IALGVHSYI
-523 YQGLTPAQAFTAIG
+523 YQQLTPAQAFTAIG
-537 VFLQLDHCMQSLPNI
+537 VFLQLDHCMQCLPNI
-552 LTQMIA
+552 ITQMIA

-564 RVEDFLDS
+564 RVESFLNS
-572 PELGNILSRPA
+572 PELGNILSSPMELLEPA
-583 DSLEATDS
+583 DSD
-591 ALPVIVFDDAIISW
+591 LPVIVFENARISW
-605 PSDEEYIGA
+605 PADTEYVDN
-614 EGDRF
+614 ESDRF
-619 LLVDINISFPANQ
+619 ILRDVNISFPVNK

-647 LNSILGEAELISGKI
+647 LNSMLGEAELISGKI
-662 MVPERPSEHYNN
+662 RVPERPFDCYDQ
-674 HANKDNWIISNS
+674 HANKDNWIVPHSV
-686 IAFVA
+686 AFVA

-696 ENCTIKENVLF
+696 ENCTVRENVLF
-707 GLPLDPDRYEE
+707 GLPLDLDRYEE
-718 VIEACALNRDIE
+718 VIEACALTKDLQ

-737 TEVGTGGI
+737 TEIGTGGI

-787 NALVGKLST
+787 NALVGKLSA

-810 KAHVKSIVEL
+810 KSHVKSIVEL
-820 ENGIAKQFSSVEEL
+820 EDGIVKQFSSVQEL
-834 EEYLGAPVESLDD
+834 EEYLGASVESLDD
-847 TDETNTLTT
+847 TDETLIAV
-856 TEDVLQQDA
+856 EDDLKE
-865 IHDTPEPNY
+865 DTIVDTSGCNSPMM
-874 LTTKKAEPLKF
+874 KKTDPLKF
-885 VTDEFRK
+885 VMDEFRK
-892 QGNIGSSVYYKWLKS
+892 QGNIGSSVYSKWLKS
-907 CGGWSVGIIF
+907 CGGWTIGIIF
-917 LLIYTVSTSFN
+917 LLIYTLTTLFN
-928 LGRTYWI
+928 LGRTYWL

-941 NGEDEL
+941 DGENER
-947 NLQARFEHS
+947 NLHTRFNQP
-956 QIFITSSAFDSNI
+956 QIFLTSSALDRN
-969 TLPSSEISS
+969 
-978 KHGTSFYLGIYF
+978 G
-990 ALCVAV
+990 
-996 SVFRIYGYIYAYKQ
+996 
-1010 SIQGSKNLFQT
+1010 
-1021 MLFKVL
+1021 
-1027 RAPLRWIDTV
+1027 TV
-1037 PFGRVMNRF
+1037 PSLDVPGKHRYAHM
-1046 TTDFNTV
+1046 
-1053 DFDIVDTL
+1053 
-1061 TWGVGD
+1061 GVGD

-1082 PYVILLTIAVS
+1082 PYVIFLTVAVS
-1093 TFSAYLALQAITAA
+1093 AFSAYLALQAITAA

-1112 LDSINRS
+1112 LDSTNRS
-1119 HLFEQF
+1119 LIFEQF

-1138 EKRDTYL
+1138 EKRDIYL
-1145 EKVYRRIDDSSS
+1145 EKVYRRIDDGSS

-1166 NWLVWRIGGMA
+1166 NWLVWRIGGIA

-1182 MAIAAIVAATV
+1182 MSIAAIVAATV

-1233 IEYAE
+1233 IEYTE
-1238 MPTETLGGEEPPASW
+1238 MPTETLDGEEPPASW

-1263 LVVAYNHDLAPVLK
+1263 LAVAYNHDLEPVLK
-1277 GLNFNIDRQTRVG
+1277 GLSFNIDRQMRVG

-1317 IIDGHDISKLKLQSL
+1317 VIDGYDISKLKLQSL
-1332 RHNLAIIPQDPV
+1332 RRNLAIIPQDPV

-1355 ADNEYDDTSLFDALR
+1355 ADNEYDDTALFDALR
-1370 RVHLIDASLSGVETP
+1370 RVHLIDESSSGIATP
-1385 SSSSSR
+1385 SSSSSQ

-1398 LNSSITEGGLNLS
+1398 LNSSIAEGGLNLS

-1447 IQQSIREEFA
+1447 IQQSIREEFV

-1469 TVGDFDKVM
+1469 TVGDFDKILVM
-1478 VMHDGKVAEMGSP
+1478 NDGKLAEMGSP
-1491 QELINR
+1491 RELIEK

-1508 GEADKLVEMSKK
+1508 GEVDKLVDMSKD

>member
-1 MQVHSIIA
+1 MQVHSIVA
-9 EVVGLSAIVLFAF
+9 EVVGLSAIGLFTLP
-22 SSIVTI
+22 SIVTI
-28 LRTPYRRKGTPSWSD
+28 LQNPYQRRDIQSWGD

-49 TATSESAFSAKIPKI
+49 TTTSENTFNAKIPKI
-64 FMSLFILLGVLILVL
+64 FLSVFTLLGVLTVIL
-79 RTLQSGTT
+79 RALQFGSTN
-87 DYSLEQVAT
+87 YSLEQVVS
-96 NSVGWFLLTIQV
+96 NSVGWLLLTIQV
-108 FAVCYTKDTIVSYKQ
+108 FAVCYTKDTIVSYRQ
-123 GMYTAAS
+123 GTYIAAS
-130 SIAFICVVVVE
+130 SVAFICMVVVDDAEVLMNPWTIST
-141 DVDILTNSW
+141 V
-150 SIYAALFIA
+150 LFVA
-159 QIVTLLAVGIA
+159 QIFTLLAVGIA
-170 SISIP
+170 STSIP

-187 LNEFNVSLLNRFTFS
+187 LNEFNASFLNRFTFS
-202 SVGYLLKKA
+202 SVGYLLRKA
-211 KCRNDL
+211 KRRNDL
-217 DMEELPTMNYSK
+217 DMEDLPTMNYST
-229 RAKTLS
+229 RSKTLS
-235 HAWIARNTTG
+235 HAWTVRNTNG

-262 IVLGLIHAFLAIG
+262 IILGLIHAFLAIG
-275 PQLAIFK
+275 PQLAIYK
-282 ILEAMEFG
+282 ILKAMEFR
-290 QTGKQLALYIVA
+290 QTGKQLAFYILA

-315 VQDITSTNLVS
+315 MQDITSTNLVS

-343 RKDAKGNSTTL
+343 RKGAKGSST
-354 GDKDGVSAEDID
+354 KSEENDGVSSDDID

-381 TGRVCD
+381 TGRICD

-394 IVQAPGRIVISVV
+394 IVQAPGRIIISVA

-414 WQGILLGFSFVLLTF
+414 WQGILLGFSFVFLTF

-487 LTATWEVLISRTIL
+487 LTATWEVLMSRIIL

-523 YQGLTPAQAFTAIG
+523 YQELTPAQAFTAIG

-552 LTQMIA
+552 ITQMIA

-564 RVEDFLDS
+564 RVEAFLHS
-572 PELGNILSRPA
+572 PELENILSTPTEPA
-583 DSLEATDS
+583 GAIDSNQ
-591 ALPVIVFDDAIISW
+591 PVISFNDARISW
-605 PSDEEYIGA
+605 PSDEDYFET
-614 EGDRF
+614 EEDRF
-619 LLVDINISFPANQ
+619 LLRDINLSFPVNQ

-662 MVPERPSEHYNN
+662 SVPERPSEQYDN
-674 HANKDNWIISNS
+674 HANKGNWVIANS

-707 GLPLDPDRYEE
+707 GLPLDLDRYEQ
-718 VIEACALNRDIE
+718 VIEACALTKDLE
-730 LLSDGHE
+730 LLADGHE

-787 NALVGKLST
+787 NALVGKLSA

-810 KAHVKSIVEL
+810 KTHVKSIVEL

-847 TDETNTLTT
+847 ADETLITI
-856 TEDVLQQDA
+856 EDGSQQDK
-865 IHDTPEPNY
+865 ILGTPEPNSF
-874 LTTKKAEPLKF
+874 TNQNKEPLKF

-892 QGNIGSSVYYKWLKS
+892 QGNIGSSVYSKWLKS
-907 CGGWSVGIIF
+907 CGGWSIGIIF
-917 LLIYTVSTSFN
+917 LLIYTISTSFN
-928 LGRTYWI
+928 IGRTYWL

-941 NGEDEL
+941 DGQDERSL
-947 NLQARFEHS
+947 YARFDHS
-956 QIFITSSAFDSNI
+956 QIFITSSAFDSNV
-969 TLPSSEISS
+969 TLPSSEVSS
-978 KHGTSFYLGIYF
+978 KHSTSFYLGIYF

-996 SVFRIYGYIYAYKQ
+996 SISRIYGYIYAYKQ
-1010 SIQGSKNLFQT
+1010 SIRGSKSLFQT

-1067 VFRLFGIAIAGMFLS
+1067 VFRLFSIAIAGMFLS

-1093 TFSAYLALQAITAA
+1093 TFSSYLALEAITAA

-1112 LDSINRS
+1112 LDSTNRS
-1119 HLFEQF
+1119 HVFEQF

-1138 EKRDTYL
+1138 EKRGIYL

-1238 MPTETLGGEEPPASW
+1238 MPTETLDGEEPPASW
-1253 PTAGCLEVKD
+1253 PTAGRLEVKD
-1263 LVVAYNHDLAPVLK
+1263 LVVAYNHDLGPVLK
-1277 GLNFNIDRQTRVG
+1277 GLNFSIDRQTRVG

-1307 RFLEAREGSI
+1307 RFLEARKGNI
-1317 IIDGHDISKLKLQSL
+1317 VIDGHDISKLKLQSL
-1332 RHNLAIIPQDPV
+1332 RRSLAIIPQDPV

-1355 ADNEYDDTSLFDALR
+1355 ADNEYDDTALFDALR
-1370 RVHLIDASLSGVETP
+1370 RVHLIDASTSGVETP
-1385 SSSSSR
+1385 SSSSR

-1398 LNSSITEGGLNLS
+1398 LNSSIAEGGLNLS

-1447 IQQSIREEFA
+1447 IQQSIREDFA

-1469 TVGDFDKVM
+1469 TIGDFDKIM
-1478 VMHDGKVAEMGSP
+1478 VMHDGKVAEIGSP
-1491 QELINR
+1491 KELINR

-1508 GEADKLVEMSKK
+1508 GEVEKLVVMSNN

>member
-1 MQVHSIIA
+1 MQVQSIVA
-9 EVVGLSAIVLFAF
+9 EVIGLSVIGLLTLP
-22 SSIVTI
+22 SIVTI
-28 LRTPYRRKGTPSWSD
+28 SRTPYRRKGTPSWLD
-43 DKDGIT
+43 DKDGSTT
-49 TATSESAFSAKIPKI
+49 TASENNFNANIPKI
-64 FMSLFILLGVLILVL
+64 CLSISLILGVFTFVL
-79 RTLQSGTT
+79 KTLQSSSTEH
-87 DYSLEQVAT
+87 SLVKVAT
-96 NSVGWFLLTIQV
+96 NTVGWFLLTIQV
-108 FAVCYTKDTIVSYKQ
+108 FAVCYTKDNIISYTQ
-123 GMYTAAS
+123 GTYTAAS
-130 SIAFICVVVVE
+130 CFAFLCMTVVE
-141 DVDILTNSW
+141 DEETLRSSW
-150 SIYAALFIA
+150 SISTGLSIA
-159 QIVTLLAVGIA
+159 QMVTQVAVATA
-170 SISIP
+170 STSIP

-181 YNGRLV
+181 YHGRLV
-187 LNEFNVSLLNRFTFS
+187 LNEFNVSFLSRFTFS
-202 SVGYLLKKA
+202 SIEYLLQRA
-211 KCRNDL
+211 KRQNDL

-229 RAKTLS
+229 RSKTLS
-235 HAWIARNTTG
+235 RAWIARSSSG
-245 RLWVR
+245 RLWAR
-250 LLKVYTWPLALQ
+250 LLKVYTWPLCLQ
-262 IVLGLIHAFLAIG
+262 IILGLIHAFLAIG

-282 ILEAMEFG
+282 ILSAMESG
-290 QTGKQLALYIVA
+290 QTGRQLGFYILA
-302 FGFATVIASWVEA
+302 FGLATVIASWVEA
-315 VQDITSTNLVS
+315 MQDITSTSLVS

-343 RKDAKGNSTTL
+343 RKDAKGSSATSEN
-354 GDKDGVSAEDID
+354 KEGVSSDDID

-381 TGRVCD
+381 TGRICD

-394 IVQAPGRIVISVV
+394 IVQAPGRIIISVG

-414 WQGILLGFSFVLLTF
+414 WQGILLGFCFVFLTF
-429 PITRRYSKKFTASQA
+429 PITRRYSKKFTASQG

-487 LTATWEVLISRTIL
+487 LTATWDVLMSRIML

-514 IALGVHAYI
+514 IALGVHSYI
-523 YQGLTPAQAFTAIG
+523 YRQLTPAQAFTAIG

-552 LTQMIA
+552 ITQMIA

-564 RVEDFLDS
+564 RVESFLDS
-572 PELGNILSRPA
+572 PELGNILSSPAQLLEPA
-583 DSLEATDS
+583 DPDS
-591 ALPVIVFDDAIISW
+591 PVINFEDARLSW
-605 PSDEEYIGA
+605 PTDDEYVETVS
-614 EGDRF
+614 ERF
-619 LLVDINISFPANQ
+619 ILRDINISFPVNQ

-647 LNSILGEAELISGKI
+647 LNSMLGEAELISGKI
-662 MVPERPSEHYNN
+662 TVPERPSDQYDH
-674 HANKDNWIISNS
+674 HANKDNWIIPHS

-707 GLPLDPDRYEE
+707 GLPLDLDRYEQ
-718 VIEACALNRDIE
+718 VIEACALTKDLE
-730 LLSDGHE
+730 LLLDGHE
-737 TEVGTGGI
+737 IEVGTGGI

-787 NALVGKLST
+787 KALVGELSA

-810 KAHVKSIVEL
+810 KSHVKSIVEL
-820 ENGIAKQFSSVEEL
+820 ENGIAKQFSSVQEL

-847 TDETNTLTT
+847 TDETLITS
-856 TEDVLQQDA
+856 EGVLQEGT
-865 IHDTPEPNY
+865 ILDTPDFNSS
-874 LTTKKAEPLKF
+874 TMKKTDPLKF

-892 QGNIGSSVYYKWLKS
+892 QGSIGSSVYSKWLKS
-907 CGGWSVGIIF
+907 CGGWTIGIIF
-917 LLIYTVSTSFN
+917 LLIYTISTSFN
-928 LGRTYWI
+928 VGRTYWL

-941 NGEDEL
+941 DGENER
-947 NLQARFEHS
+947 NLQARFDHP
-956 QIFITSSAFDSNI
+956 QIFLTSSAFDGNI
-969 TLPSSEISS
+969 TTLSPEVIS
-978 KHGTSFYLGIYF
+978 KHSTNFYLGIYF

-996 SVFRIYGYIYAYKQ
+996 SIFRIYGYIYAYKQ
-1010 SIQGSKNLFQT
+1010 SIRGSKNLFKT

-1082 PYVILLTIAVS
+1082 PYVLLLTIAVS
-1093 TFSAYLALQAITAA
+1093 AFSAYLALQAITAA

-1119 HLFEQF
+1119 LVFEQF

-1138 EKRDTYL
+1138 EKRDNYL

-1233 IEYAE
+1233 IEYSE
-1238 MPTETLGGEEPPASW
+1238 MPTETLDGEEPPASW

-1277 GLNFNIDRQTRVG
+1277 GLTFNIDRQTRVG

-1317 IIDGHDISKLKLQSL
+1317 VIDGHDISKLKLQSL
-1332 RHNLAIIPQDPV
+1332 RRNLAIIPQDPV
-1344 LFSGTLRSNLD
+1344 LFSGTLRTNLD
-1355 ADNEYDDTSLFDALR
+1355 ADNEYDDTALFDALR
-1370 RVHLIDASLSGVETP
+1370 RVHLIDPSVSGIETP
-1385 SSSSSR
+1385 SSCSSQ

-1398 LNSSITEGGLNLS
+1398 LNSSISEGGLNLS

-1469 TVGDFDKVM
+1469 TIADFDKIM

-1491 QELINR
+1491 KELIDK

-1508 GEADKLVEMSKK
+1508 GEVDKLVKMSRD